1 MLQGDAGYARFAYIF
16 VIGDV
21 GGHEVLGLLGH
32 ELKQLSRTMSNRF
45 GLRLLCQEIVHP
57 IVQEIYERDGFE
69 AGSPSFGRAVMAG
82 QNKTS

>member
-21 GGHEVLGLLGH
+21 GGHEVLGH

-57 IVQEIYERDGFE
+57 IVQDIYERDGFE

-82 QNKTS
+82 QNKT

>member
-21 GGHEVLGLLGH
+21 GGHEVLGH

-82 QNKTS
+82 QNKT

>member
-1 MLQGDAGYARFAYIF
+1 
-16 VIGDV
+16 
-21 GGHEVLGLLGH
+21 
-32 ELKQLSRTMSNRF
+32 MSNRF

>member
-1 MLQGDAGYARFAYIF
+1 MVMLQGDAGYARFAYIF

-21 GGHEVLGLLGH
+21 GGHEVLGH

-45 GLRLLCQEIVHP
+45 GLRLLFQEIVHP

-82 QNKTS
+82 QNKT